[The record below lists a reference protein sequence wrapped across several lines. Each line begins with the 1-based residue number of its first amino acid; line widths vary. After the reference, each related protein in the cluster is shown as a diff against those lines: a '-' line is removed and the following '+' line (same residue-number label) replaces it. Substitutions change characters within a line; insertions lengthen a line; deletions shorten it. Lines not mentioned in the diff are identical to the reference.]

1 MNNST
6 TFNAKEVKEQLIKW
20 IRDFFDQNG
29 KDCRAVIGISGGKD
43 SSVVAALCKEALGEN
58 RVVGVLMPNKDQKDI
73 QDSLDLV
80 NLLRIPSF
88 KIDISK
94 SVNGILDILQKSDYC
109 LFPNGNENF
118 SSSSFKVSE
127 QTKINL
133 PARIRMATLYAV
145 SQSVNGRVANTSNYS
160 EIYIGYSTR
169 WGDSV
174 GDFAPLAN
182 LTSDEVIAIG
192 LECGLSER
200 LVKKTPSDG
209 LSGKTDEDNLGFTY
223 ETLNKY
229 IKTGVCEDLAAKGKI
244 DKMHNKNKFK
254 AMPVPSFEIEEK
266 ENNSYHFDVT
276 WLD

>member
-43 SSVVAALCKEALGEN
+43 SSVVAALCEEALGEN

-80 NLLRIPSF
+80 NLLRIPFF
-88 KIDISK
+88 KIDISE
-94 SVNGILDILQKSDYC
+94 SVNGILDILQNSDYC

-118 SSSSFKVSE
+118 SSSSFEVSE

-192 LECGLSER
+192 LECGLPER

-209 LSGKTDEDNLGFTY
+209 LSSKTDEDNFGFTY

-244 DKMHNKNKFK
+244 NKMHNKNKFK
-254 AMPVPSFEIEEK
+254 TMPVPSFEIEEK

>member
-20 IRDFFDQNG
+20 IRDFFDKNG

-73 QDSLDLV
+73 QDSHDLV
-80 NLLRIPSF
+80 NLLRIPF
-88 KIDISK
+88 FRIDISK
-94 SVNGILDILQKSDYC
+94 SVNGILDFLRMSDYYF
-109 LFPNGNENF
+109 FPNGNENF
-118 SSSSFKVSE
+118 SSSSFEVSE

-169 WGDSV
+169 WGDSI

-192 LECGLSER
+192 LECGLPER

-223 ETLNKY
+223 EILNKY
-229 IKTGVCEDLAAKGKI
+229 IKTGICEDLTVKEKI

-254 AMPVPSFEIEEK
+254 TMPVPSFEIEEK

>member
-1 MNNST
+1 MNKPI
-6 TFNAKEVKEQLIKW
+6 TFNAKEVKEQLIEW

-29 KDCRAVIGISGGKD
+29 KDCRAIIGISGGKD
-43 SSVVAALCKEALGEN
+43 SSVVAALCKEALGQN
-58 RVVGVLMPNKDQKDI
+58 RVIGVLMPNKDQKDI
-73 QDSLDLV
+73 QDSFDLV
-80 NLLRIPSF
+80 NFLQIPFF

-94 SVNGILDILQKSDYC
+94 SVNGILDALQKNDCY
-109 LFPNGNENF
+109 LFSNNEKILPSLF
-118 SSSSFKVSE
+118 RISQ
-127 QTKINL
+127 QTEINL

-145 SQSVNGRVANTSNYS
+145 AQSVNGRVANTSNYS

-192 LECGLSER
+192 LECGLPER
-200 LVKKTPSDG
+200 LVEKVPSDG
-209 LSGKTDEDNLGFTY
+209 LSGKTDEDNFGFTY

-229 IKTGVCEDLAAKGKI
+229 IKIGVCEDLAAKEKI

-254 AMPVPSFEIEEK
+254 TMPVPSFEIEKK
-266 ENNSYHFDVT
+266 ENNSYHFDVS